1 VWGGGR
7 EWKKKIVVTIVYP
20 EIRRDAF
27 ASNEFSITDFHS
39 GELGKFL

>member
-1 VWGGGR
+1 VGGGER
-7 EWKKKIVVTIVYP
+7 EKKVVTGIVYP

-27 ASNEFSITDFHS
+27 ASNEISITDFHS

>member
-1 VWGGGR
+1 VGR
-7 EWKKKIVVTIVYP
+7 RELEEKIVTETVYP

-27 ASNEFSITDFHS
+27 ASNEISITDFHS